1 MNLQEA
7 TTNELMSELEA
18 RGYRIDLLWCRQDV
32 VQNLEWINEDREDQ
46 DKLPDLS
53 EADQDEI
60 LDALPLEYYTQRI
73 NEDIAAA
80 IQDYVGLPGE

>member
-60 LDALPLEYYTQRI
+60 LDALRLEYYTQRI

-80 IQDYVGLPGE
+80 ILDYVEQPGE